1 MKDIVIDRLIDPISY
16 FLLKA
21 LNNNSLNK
29 LLIEMN
35 CIEVIFNVILNNLLR
50 KSTVSAFGHHS
61 MWLIFKKILTNLTTN
76 KVQSLNELDWA
87 NLR

>member
-1 MKDIVIDRLIDPISY
+1 MKDIVIDKLIDPISY

-29 LLIEMN
+29 LVIEMN

-50 KSTVSAFGHHS
+50 KRILSAFGHHS
-61 MWLIFKKILTNLTTN
+61 MWLIFNKILTNLIKAN
-76 KVQSLNELDWA
+76 KV
-87 NLR
+87 